1 MDWSEAVHLFAV
13 VAVVVV
19 VGIGM
24 LSVLGIV
31 VKK

>member
-1 MDWSEAVHLFAV
+1 MDWSEAIHLFAV
-13 VAVVVV
+13 VAVIVV

-24 LSVLGIV
+24 LSALETV